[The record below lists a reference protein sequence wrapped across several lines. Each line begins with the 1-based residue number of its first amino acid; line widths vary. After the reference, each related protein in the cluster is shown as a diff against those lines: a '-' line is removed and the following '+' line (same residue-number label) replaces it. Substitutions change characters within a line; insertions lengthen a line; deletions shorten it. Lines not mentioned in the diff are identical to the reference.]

1 MERVLIAVVLIAIAV
16 VVSVVIQRRRPVP
29 QRPPSFNVPTR
40 LDRDDFARP
49 EAPWLVA
56 AFVSSTCDTCA
67 GVLERIR
74 PLASNDV
81 VVAELDSVAQAD
93 LHERYGVDAVP
104 LVVIANPDGAVLHHE
119 FGPIT
124 AADLWAKL
132 ADLRDQADRNDQP

>member
-1 MERVLIAVVLIAIAV
+1 MERVVIALVLVAVAV
-16 VVSVVIQRRRPVP
+16 VVSIVIQRRRPTP

-40 LDRDDFARP
+40 LDRPDFARP

-81 VVAELDSVAQAD
+81 AVAELDSTAQAD

-104 LVVIANPDGAVLHHE
+104 LVVIADAGGTVLHHE

-132 ADLRDQADRNDQP
+132 AELRDQADQA